1 MVAFLKYGW
10 KIGFFNTIAKFET
23 RMLANISAFCLTIFV
38 GISVSCQA
46 LEVSNFMMSLWILS
60 LCIFEKEKGSLRFL
74 LQTSSIASVLGWFLY
89 FTIYFKTESLILL
102 AKGSQFEYSSMV
114 KVTNNIRKESI
125 QDFRCITIIHNNLF
139 FLY

>member
-74 LQTSSIASVLGWFLY
+74 LQTSSIASTLGWFLY
-89 FTIYFKTESLILL
+89 FTIYFKTGSLILL

-125 QDFRCITIIHNNLF
+125 EDFRCITIIHNNLF

>member
-1 MVAFLKYGW
+1 MDGKLNFSIKLL
-10 KIGFFNTIAKFET
+10 KFET
-23 RMLANISAFCLTIFV
+23 RMLANISGFCLTIFV
-38 GISVSCQA
+38 GISVSWEA
-46 LEVSNFMMSLWILS
+46 LEVSNFKMSLRILS

-74 LQTSSIASVLGWFLY
+74 LQTSSIASMLGWFLY